1 MLIVNILNISM
12 SASTGVFR
20 EVSAGFRP
28 VHLRVR
34 LAPEAFQRVGFAAEV
49 LTLLALGTDG
59 VGLGDLLPF
68 PAAQGRAEQTGPN
81 HDATAVGGLLAHGDV
96 HATDANR
103 FLA

>member
-1 MLIVNILNISM
+1 MLIVNILNIFM
-12 SASTGVFR
+12 PASIAVFT

-28 VHLRVR
+28 VHRRVR
-34 LAPEAFQRVGFAAEV
+34 LGPEAFQRVGFAAEV

-81 HDATAVGGLLAHGDV
+81 HDAPAVGGRLAHGDV
-96 HATDANR
+96 DATDAHR
-103 FLA
+103 FL